1 MVFMNEVE
9 EILIQDAQKSLV
21 KIVETLKGRGNLDEV
36 FAAWSLANTS
46 FGFEFESIC
55 RESAQRVEASRSYL
69 DIAILGFSADAG
81 LAETDIN
88 KALKEGLEWQSGRS
102 VTIDGISTGVS
113 QDPIALLGIAL
124 GARIIANSD
133 LMDLVSKW
141 VGSFI
146 NEAYEMRGIENWQK
160 CLIAAAGHLLR
171 ISPSVV
177 IPNDDSINDVL
188 IALNTKKIFLS
199 NDISGNA
206 AHALYYLKSAK
217 ATEVEATRAALSIVA
232 CNAIMTRNEN
242 DFALIKLNTMKTS
255 EKIKILFLAAS
266 PANAAHLQLDIE
278 FREIGER
285 LQKAKFRE
293 SFDPVSKWAVRVSD
307 LSGFLMEHNP
317 NIVHFSGHGST
328 AHELILLNKN
338 GEAHPVSAEKLSGL
352 FSVLK
357 ENIRCVI
364 LNACYSEGQAQV
376 IAEHIDCV
384 IGMSDSIGDDSAIVF
399 AEHFYQALA
408 YGKSVQD
415 AFKLGCLQIDMESF
429 DESSIPKLIC
439 PAKNAGKIFFA

>member
-1 MVFMNEVE
+1 MNKVE

-36 FAAWSLANTS
+36 FAAWLLTGTNL
-46 FGFEFESIC
+46 GFEFESLG
-55 RESAQRVEASRSYL
+55 RESAQRIGASRSYL

-81 LAETDIN
+81 LVETDII

-124 GARIIANSD
+124 GARIVADSD

-146 NEAYEMRGIENWQK
+146 NEASEMRGIENWQK

-177 IPNDDSINDVL
+177 IPNDDSTNDVL
-188 IALNTKKIFLS
+188 IALDTKKVFPS
-199 NDISGNA
+199 NGISGNENQ
-206 AHALYYLKSAK
+206 ALYYLKSAK
-217 ATEVEATRAALSIVA
+217 ATEVEATRAVLSIVA
-232 CNAIMTRNEN
+232 CNAITTRNEN
-242 DFALIKLNTMKTS
+242 DFASIKQNNMKTS

-266 PANAAHLQLDIE
+266 PANEAHLQLDVE

-293 SFDPVSKWAVRVSD
+293 SFDLVSKWAVRVGD
-307 LSGFLMEHNP
+307 LSGYLMEHKP
-317 NIVHFSGHGST
+317 DIVHFSGHGST
-328 AHELILLNKN
+328 AHELIFLNKT
-338 GEAHPVSAEKLSGL
+338 GEAHPVSAEKLSDL

-364 LNACYSEGQAQV
+364 LNACYSEGQAQA
-376 IAEHIDCV
+376 IAKHIDCV
-384 IGMSDSIGDDSAIVF
+384 VGMSDAIGDDSAIVF

-415 AFKLGCLQIDMESF
+415 AFKLGCLQIDMENL
-429 DESSIPKLIC
+429 DEGSTPKLIC
-439 PAKNAGKIFFA
+439 HAKNAQDIFFA